1 MNNLAIIIPVYNE
14 EKNIFKLLKEWLK
27 VVPKYHKNKY
37 KIFVIND
44 GSTDKTHKE
53 IYKIRNKSIYY
64 IKQKNIGHGNSCLK
78 GYKLAIKKNFDLIFQ
93 IDGDNQCD
101 PKFFKHF
108 IQLIKKKDAV
118 FGYRNKRDDGFI
130 RKIFSFVLSL
140 LIFFRTFTF
149 VKDSNVP
156 YRIIK
161 KKVLEKVIDDIP
173 SKVMLKNVYL
183 SYLIQRK
190 YKIEWVNIRFRK
202 RVFGKTNYNFINLI
216 IMTLNLL
223 INLK

>member
-1 MNNLAIIIPVYNE
+1 M
-14 EKNIFKLLKEWLK
+14 KL
-27 VVPKYHKNKY
+27 H
-37 KIFVIND
+37 
-44 GSTDKTHKE
+44 
-53 IYKIRNKSIYY
+53 
-64 IKQKNIGHGNSCLK
+64 
-78 GYKLAIKKNFDLIFQ
+78 
-93 IDGDNQCD
+93 
-101 PKFFKHF
+101 
-108 IQLIKKKDAV
+108 
-118 FGYRNKRDDGFI
+118 
-130 RKIFSFVLSL
+130 
-140 LIFFRTFTF
+140 
-149 VKDSNVP
+149 VP